1 MSRIVLRFRRRRE
14 ATRLVNADA
23 EALIRDHGRAA
34 YWEARRRE
42 RDVILP
48 DGTTHQ
54 GHTPAHWRRVALV
67 VAKRTGH
74 AVGLD
79 TATRMLMAR
88 DPPPSP
94 SESMDDPDLDA
105 EVDRLLGR

>member
-1 MSRIVLRFRRRRE
+1 MIIPWLHRRRE
-14 ATRLVNADA
+14 AARLANADA
-23 EALIRDHGRAA
+23 EALIRDHGSAA

-48 DGTTHQ
+48 DGTTHR
-54 GHTPAHWRRVALV
+54 GRTPAHWRRVALV

-94 SESMDDPDLDA
+94 SESVDDPDLDA

>member
-1 MSRIVLRFRRRRE
+1 MSFGFRRRRE
-14 ATRLVNADA
+14 AARLANADA
-23 EALIRDHGRAA
+23 EALIRDHGGAA

-54 GHTPAHWRRVALV
+54 GRTAAHWRRVALE

-79 TATRMLMAR
+79 TATRMMMAR
-88 DPPPSP
+88 DPLPPEITKS
-94 SESMDDPDLDA
+94 
-105 EVDRLLGR
+105 RLLKNKGAVVTVFVPA

>member
-1 MSRIVLRFRRRRE
+1 MITLWLRRRRE
-14 ATRLVNADA
+14 DAWRANADA
-23 EALIRDHGRAA
+23 DALIRDHSDAA
-34 YWEARRRE
+34 YWEARRRA
-42 RDVILP
+42 RDVILL

-54 GHTPAHWRRVALV
+54 GRTPAHWRRVALI

-79 TATRMLMAR
+79 TATRMLMTR
-88 DPPPSP
+88 DPSPPS
-94 SESMDDPDLDA
+94 ENTDPDLAA